1 MCVTAVDDLF
11 LCTVYHFWDDADTTV
26 AVFFHAARHF
36 VAQGIHQPRLTFRGR
51 PDHRK
56 TGFVEFLA
64 CSSSMLQVERTD
76 LFTGE
81 IAQAEGFRFD
91 VERRTARNDV
101 LIRKYDTV
109 ITNITDTAQDDAL
122 REMTRTIGITGTKLT
137 QDAHQRISH
146 QGVDFIDEKQ
156 QRTVER
162 FA

>member
-1 MCVTAVDDLF
+1 
-11 LCTVYHFWDDADTTV
+11 
-26 AVFFHAARHF
+26 
-36 VAQGIHQPRLTFRGR
+36 
-51 PDHRK
+51 
-56 TGFVEFLA
+56 
-64 CSSSMLQVERTD
+64 MLQVERTD

-122 REMTRTIGITGTKLT
+122 REMTRTIGIAGTKLT

-156 QRTVER
+156 QRTAER